1 MGSLSN
7 YNLKKSKEKQNMSYC
22 VQCGVKLEQSL
33 KTCPLCHTPV
43 INPNELIA
51 GALPSGV
58 SPFSTVKGEV
68 EPMKKYD
75 IGLWL
80 TLVFGS
86 TAIACGILNLFVFNH
101 NYWSIP
107 VIGACIV
114 MWIFF
119 CPRMF
124 LPQIPI
130 TLNLAIS
137 AVSIIFYQ
145 LAITLM
151 TEDDRWFFKIALPI
165 TLVLMGLVA
174 LSGICYK
181 FVAKSL
187 MATVLYFFIDVGIL
201 SVVIEYFIDTFLGGS
216 FHIFWSAIVFS
227 VCSVISIALIAILS
241 MKRLRATVQ
250 KRLHF

>member
-1 MGSLSN
+1 
-7 YNLKKSKEKQNMSYC
+7 MSYC

-33 KTCPLCHTPV
+33 KSCPLCHTPV
-43 INPNELIA
+43 INPNELNTSNLSDGI
-51 GALPSGV
+51 G
-58 SPFSTVKGEV
+58 PFATEKGEV
-68 EPMKKYD
+68 EPMKKHD

-101 NYWSIP
+101 SYWSIP
-107 VIGACIV
+107 AIGACIIL
-114 MWIFF
+114 WLFF

-124 LPQIPI
+124 FPQIPI
-130 TLNLAIS
+130 ILNLSVSAI
-137 AVSIIFYQ
+137 SIIFYQ

-151 TEDDRWFFKIALPI
+151 TENDRWFFEIALPI
-165 TLVLMGLVA
+165 TLFLMGLVA

-181 FVAKSL
+181 YVAKSL
-187 MATVLYFFIDVGIL
+187 LATVLYFFMDVGIL
-201 SVVIEYFIDTFLGGS
+201 SVVIEYRVDIFLGQV

-227 VCSVISIALIAILS
+227 VCAVISVALIAILS
-241 MKRLRATVQ
+241 MKRLRETVR

>member
-1 MGSLSN
+1 
-7 YNLKKSKEKQNMSYC
+7 MSYC

-43 INPNELIA
+43 INPNEINITSNQDDI
-51 GALPSGV
+51 G
-58 SPFSTVKGEV
+58 PFATLKGQV
-68 EPMKKYD
+68 EPMQKKD
-75 IGLWL
+75 VGLWL

-114 MWIFF
+114 LWLFF

-124 LPQIPI
+124 LPQLSLPF
-130 TLNLAIS
+130 NLSIS
-137 AVSIIFYQ
+137 AVSVIFYE

-151 TEDDRWFFKIALPI
+151 TKNDRWFYEIALPI
-165 TLVLMGLVA
+165 TLVIMILTAISGLFYRYA
-174 LSGICYK
+174 S
-181 FVAKSL
+181 KSL
-187 MATVLYFFIDVGIL
+187 IALALYFFVDVAIL
-201 SVVIEYFIDTFLGGS
+201 SVAIELFIDRYIGIQV
-216 FHIFWSAIVFS
+216 HIFWSAIVLS
-227 VCSVISIALIAILS
+227 VCSVISVGLIAILS
-241 MKRLRATVQ
+241 IKRLRITVK

>member
-1 MGSLSN
+1 
-7 YNLKKSKEKQNMSYC
+7 MSYC

-43 INPNELIA
+43 INPNELNTA
-51 GALPSGV
+51 SLPNSIG
-58 SPFSTVKGEV
+58 PFATVKGDV
-68 EPMKKYD
+68 EPMKKHD

-86 TAIACGILNLFVFNH
+86 TIIACGILNLFVFDH

-107 VIGACIV
+107 VIGACII

-130 TLNLAIS
+130 YLNLLTT
-137 AVSIIFYQ
+137 AVSVIFYEF
-145 LAITLM
+145 AITFM
-151 TEDDRWFFKIALPI
+151 TENDRWFFEISLPTTIVIIVLITISGFFYKVVSKSMLASALY
-165 TLVLMGLVA
+165 LFVDVAFLSVA
-174 LSGICYK
+174 LECY
-181 FVAKSL
+181 
-187 MATVLYFFIDVGIL
+187 IDR
-201 SVVIEYFIDTFLGGS
+201 FLKGDV
-216 FHIFWSAIVFS
+216 HLFWSAIVFS
-227 VCSVISIALIAILS
+227 VCAVISVALITILS
-241 MKRLRATVQ
+241 IRRLRVTVQ

>member
-1 MGSLSN
+1 
-7 YNLKKSKEKQNMSYC
+7 MSYC
-22 VQCGVKLEQSL
+22 VNCGVKLEHSL
-33 KTCPLCHTPV
+33 KDCPLCHTPV
-43 INPNELIA
+43 INPNELKND
-51 GALPSGV
+51 ALGSNIG
-58 SPFSTVKGEV
+58 PFATVKGEV

-86 TAIACGILNLFVFNH
+86 TVIACGILNLFVFNH

-107 VIGACIV
+107 VIGACII
-114 MWIFF
+114 MWLFF

-124 LPQIPI
+124 FPQIPV
-130 TLNLAIS
+130 TLNLLVSAI
-137 AVSIIFYQ
+137 SIIFYQ

-151 TEDDRWFFKIALPI
+151 TENDRWFFEIALPI

-181 FVAKSL
+181 FVARSL
-187 MATVLYFFIDVGIL
+187 MATVLYFFMDVGIL
-201 SVVIEYFIDTFLGGS
+201 SVVIEYFVDNFLRQN
-216 FHIFWSAIVFS
+216 FQIFWSAIVFS
-227 VCSVISIALIAILS
+227 VCAVISVALIAILS
-241 MKRLRATVQ
+241 MKRLRAAVR

>member
-1 MGSLSN
+1 
-7 YNLKKSKEKQNMSYC
+7 MSYC

-43 INPNELIA
+43 INPNELNVSELSN
-51 GALPSGV
+51 GSG
-58 SPFSTVKGEV
+58 PFATVKGEV

-80 TLVFGS
+80 TLVFSS
-86 TAIACGILNLFVFNH
+86 TAITCGVLNLFVFNH

-107 VIGACIV
+107 VIGACII
-114 MWIFF
+114 MWLFF

-124 LPQIPI
+124 LPQIPL
-130 TLNLAIS
+130 TLNLSFSAIS
-137 AVSIIFYQ
+137 VIFYE

-151 TEDDRWFFKIALPI
+151 TENDRWFFEIALPI
-165 TLVLMGLVA
+165 TLVLMALVA

-187 MATVLYFFIDVGIL
+187 IATVLYFFIDIAFL
-201 SVVIEYFIDTFLGGS
+201 SIAIECYVDKFLRQEVQV
-216 FHIFWSAIVFS
+216 FWSAIVFS
-227 VCSVISIALIAILS
+227 VCAIISVALIAILS
-241 MKRLRATVQ
+241 MKRLRAAVR

>member
-1 MGSLSN
+1 
-7 YNLKKSKEKQNMSYC
+7 MSYC

-33 KTCPLCHTPV
+33 KSCPLCHTPV
-43 INPNELIA
+43 INPNELNTSN
-51 GALPSGV
+51 LPDGIG
-58 SPFSTVKGEV
+58 PFATEKGEV
-68 EPMKKYD
+68 EPMKKHD

-101 NYWSIP
+101 SYWSIP
-107 VIGACIV
+107 AIGACIIL
-114 MWIFF
+114 WLFF

-124 LPQIPI
+124 FPQIPI
-130 TLNLAIS
+130 ILNLSVSAI
-137 AVSIIFYQ
+137 SIIFYQ

-151 TEDDRWFFKIALPI
+151 TENDRWFFEIALPI

-181 FVAKSL
+181 YVAKSL
-187 MATVLYFFIDVGIL
+187 LATVLYFFMDVGIL
-201 SVVIEYFIDTFLGGS
+201 SVVIEYRVDIFLGQG

-227 VCSVISIALIAILS
+227 VCAVISVALIAILS
-241 MKRLRATVQ
+241 MKRLRETVR

>member
-1 MGSLSN
+1 
-7 YNLKKSKEKQNMSYC
+7 MSYC

-33 KTCPLCHTPV
+33 KSCPLCHTPV
-43 INPNELIA
+43 INPNELNTSN
-51 GALPSGV
+51 LPDGIG
-58 SPFSTVKGEV
+58 PFATEKGEV
-68 EPMKKYD
+68 EPMKKHD

-101 NYWSIP
+101 SYWSIP
-107 VIGACIV
+107 AIGACIIL
-114 MWIFF
+114 WLFF

-124 LPQIPI
+124 FPQIPI
-130 TLNLAIS
+130 TLNLSVSAI
-137 AVSIIFYQ
+137 SIIFYQ

-151 TEDDRWFFKIALPI
+151 TENDRWFFEIALPI
-165 TLVLMGLVA
+165 TLFLMGLVA

-181 FVAKSL
+181 YVAKSL
-187 MATVLYFFIDVGIL
+187 LATVLYFFMDVGIL
-201 SVVIEYFIDTFLGGS
+201 SVVIEYRVDIFLGQG

-227 VCSVISIALIAILS
+227 VCAVISVALIAILS
-241 MKRLRATVQ
+241 MKRLRETVR